1 MNDAAASS
9 PVTREY
15 AHSFRRNF
23 LSSER
28 TYRLGPDGLEWRDGK
43 TSRLV
48 PYRDIVEV
56 HEYKSKVWGALSA
69 QLPRR
74 FDYVL
79 RTRGGEKIALNSTH
93 HVRFRLV
100 ENRSATCTA
109 LVAEL
114 KKRIAAAN
122 PDAKV
127 FNKLR
132 WSYKLDIAA
141 HRALDWIGLLLW
153 KLLRRTDLDRT
164 ANYVAWVMRKVG
176 PRLRGHR
183 TARANLTAAYRDKSA
198 AEIEQILSGM
208 WANLGRL
215 AVEYVNLDRLIEVGA
230 NPNSGRIVVTPGTLE
245 KVASLRQD
253 GKPAVVFSAHL
264 ANYEIGGIWMERNA
278 LDMAILYRRPN
289 FGPLTDQ
296 ILRMRSSGMGL
307 LISAGPD
314 SVWEIRKALKEG
326 LHVGMLVDQHFPQ
339 GVDVM
344 FFGRPC
350 KVNPMPARF
359 AQLFDCPVHGFR
371 TIRLPG
377 NRLQIELTDELDMP
391 RGAGGKIDVAS
402 AMQKITSIIEGWVRE
417 HPEQWL
423 WLQRRWR

>member
-1 MNDAAASS
+1 MNDAAAQS
-9 PVTREY
+9 PAMSGY
-15 AHSFRRNF
+15 LHSFRRNV
-23 LSSER
+23 LCSER
-28 TYRLGPDGLEWRDGK
+28 TYWLGTDSLQWRDGA
-43 TSRLV
+43 SEHRI
-48 PYRDIVEV
+48 PYADIVEV
-56 HEYKSKVWGALSA
+56 HEYKSKVRGAMA
-69 QLPRR
+69 AHLPRR

-79 RTRGGEKIALNSTH
+79 RTRDGVKVVLNSTH
-93 HVRFRLV
+93 RARVGAA
-100 ENRSATCTA
+100 EDRSSSCMA
-109 LVAEL
+109 LVGEL
-114 KKRIAAAN
+114 NKRVAAAN
-122 PDAKV
+122 PDV
-127 FNKLR
+127 RFFYRLR

-153 KLLRRTDLDRT
+153 KLLRRIDLDRT
-164 ANYVAWVMRKVG
+164 ANFLDWAMRRIG
-176 PRLRGHR
+176 PRLRGSH

-198 AEIEQILSGM
+198 AEIEQILSAM
-208 WANLGRL
+208 WANMGRL
-215 AVEYVNLDRLIEVGA
+215 AAEYVNLDRLLDA
-230 NPNSGRIVVTPGTLE
+230 ADPNTGRIVVTPGTLE
-245 KVASLRQD
+245 KVARLRED

-278 LDMAILYRRPN
+278 LDMAILYRKPN
-289 FGPLTDQ
+289 FGPLTEQ
-296 ILRMRSSGMGL
+296 ILRMRTGGMGR

-326 LHVGMLVDQHFPQ
+326 LHVGMLVDQHFAQ

-377 NRLQIELTDELDMP
+377 NRIQIELTDAVSMP
-391 RGAGGKIDVAS
+391 RDDRGRINVES
-402 AMQKITSIIEGWVRE
+402 AMQKITSIIEGWIDE

-423 WLQRRWR
+423 WQQRRWR